1 MRHSSSAMGLIL
13 GIGIYS
19 VAPVTSEFK
28 PPKPPVAPS
37 AKGQTA

>member
-1 MRHSSSAMGLIL
+1 MRYSFSGMGLIL

-19 VAPVTSEFK
+19 VTPAISEFK

>member
-13 GIGIYS
+13 GFGIYS
-19 VAPVTSEFK
+19 VAPVISDFK

-37 AKGQTA
+37 GKNQTA